1 MFKGALSFKKLN
13 VHQLCTIAM
22 LIAVTA
28 VLSQISGHLR
38 IGNFSKLSISFIS
51 VYIAA
56 AAFGPVAGGVVGAV
70 ADIISYVANPTGAY
84 IFWFTL
90 IEFVNGFL
98 FGVFFY
104 RAQFKQEK
112 KLFFIIRTLVCVL
125 CQLAINMFFRTYL
138 LLELGFMSK
147 ALGFWGAFIQR
158 FPASFT
164 MTVVKFIV
172 IAALEAS
179 IPIFIKTVRKIE
191 NKK

>member
-1 MFKGALSFKKLN
+1 
-13 VHQLCTIAM
+13 M

-56 AAFGPVAGGVVGAV
+56 AAFGPIAGGVVGAV

-98 FGVFFY
+98 FGMFFY
-104 RAQFKQEK
+104 RAETKEERK
-112 KLFFIIRTLVCVL
+112 WLFILKAALCVL
-125 CQLAINMFFRTYL
+125 SQLAVNMIFRTYL
-138 LLELGFMSK
+138 LLKLGFLSPELSFK
-147 ALGFWGAFIQR
+147 QAFAIR

-164 MTVVKFIV
+164 MTVVKFLV
-172 IAALEAS
+172 LLALES
-179 IPIFIKTVRKIE
+179 FIPLIIKTVRKRE